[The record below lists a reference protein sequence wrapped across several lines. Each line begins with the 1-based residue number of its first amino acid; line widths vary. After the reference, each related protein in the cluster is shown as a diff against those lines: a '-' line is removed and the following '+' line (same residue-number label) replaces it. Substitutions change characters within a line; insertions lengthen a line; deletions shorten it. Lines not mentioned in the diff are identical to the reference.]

1 MEEFLSSNGVQYEHH
16 DLATDTEAREYLD
29 SRGIKSVPVTIVDD
43 DEVII
48 GYYPRKLV
56 PALSLNIK
64 VDLSGKT
71 NWLADK
77 YDRILGAMVLTTR
90 QLTDAQ
96 LKEQVP
102 WRPQS
107 LRDLILHVLSF
118 PELAWLSHKHG
129 SMSTEDMRA
138 SNERLM
144 GVATVEAIAAY
155 GEGVR
160 GHIKEFLATDDTE
173 AFDLARIG
181 PKLEHDPLFPERAN
195 IPLAQVTSRTTIRA
209 RVWER
214 GTGMTAACGSA
225 ACAALVAAARRGLT
239 ERRGT
244 VHLTGGDL
252 QIEWRGDGH
261 VLMTGPVATSFT
273 GAFDLDALRNG
284 AAA

>member
-16 DLATDTEAREYLD
+16 DLATDKEARDYLD

-56 PALSLNIK
+56 PALSLNVK

-71 NWLADK
+71 NWLAEK
-77 YDRILGAMVLTTR
+77 YDRILGATVRSTRLLTE
-90 QLTDAQ
+90 AQ

-118 PELAWLSHKHG
+118 PELAWLSHEHG

-138 SNERLM
+138 SNERLK
-144 GVATVEAIAAY
+144 GVATVEAIAEY

-160 GHIKEFLATDDTE
+160 RNLIEFLDSGNTV
-173 AFDLARIG
+173 AFDRVVPAHYG
-181 PKLEHDPLFPERAN
+181 GEVTVLELLN
-195 IPLAQVTSRTTIRA
+195 IILSHSTHHLKQIY
-209 RVWER
+209 WFLED
-214 GTGMTAACGSA
+214 GDGG
-225 ACAALVAAARRGLT
+225 LGLT
-239 ERRGT
+239 LQDRATEE
-244 VHLTGGDL
+244 DL
-252 QIEWRGDGH
+252 EGI
-261 VLMTGPVATSFT
+261 ATPST
-273 GAFDLDALRNG
+273 LI
-284 AAA
+284 

>member
-16 DLATDTEAREYLD
+16 DLATDKEARDYLD

-56 PALSLNIK
+56 PALSLKIK

-71 NWLADK
+71 NWLAEK
-77 YDRILGAMVLTTR
+77 YDRLLGASVRTTR
-90 QLTDAQ
+90 QLTEAQ

-118 PELAWLSHKHG
+118 PELAWLSHEHG

-138 SNERLM
+138 SNERLK
-144 GVATVEAIAAY
+144 GVATVEAIAEY

-160 GHIKEFLATDDTE
+160 RNLIEFLDSGNTV
-173 AFDLARIG
+173 AFDRVVPAHYG
-181 PKLEHDPLFPERAN
+181 GEVTVLELLN
-195 IPLAQVTSRTTIRA
+195 IILSHSTHHLKQIY
-209 RVWER
+209 WFLED
-214 GTGMTAACGSA
+214 GDGG
-225 ACAALVAAARRGLT
+225 LGLT
-239 ERRGT
+239 LRDRATEE
-244 VHLTGGDL
+244 DL
-252 QIEWRGDGH
+252 AGI
-261 VLMTGPVATSFT
+261 ATPM
-273 GAFDLDALRNG
+273 ALI
-284 AAA
+284 